1 MNRLTTTRRRPDKS
15 LLRVLVV
22 DDSAYNRQTITS
34 MLESDSGVEVVG
46 RAADGREALQLAFD
60 LEPDVITLDLEMP
73 EMDGFS
79 FLRLLM
85 SRRPMPV
92 IVISGHSQRE
102 NVFRALE
109 LGAMDFLA
117 KPVRHIGPELREI
130 QAELV
135 QKIRV
140 VSRLHAVRLQL
151 RAQSLRLQRDARRT
165 RELVAIPDGPIEE
178 VLTKFA
184 ASPTPEPEQVVAEPM
199 SGEPPWGVVAIAA
212 STGGPPA
219 IQQLL
224 GELAGDLPIAILLAQ
239 HMPARFTRAF
249 ARRLNKLSSMEVAE
263 AEDAQTVASG
273 HVYVAPGAA
282 NLVVARRSD
291 QSVAIQVRAPDP
303 PGPGEMAKITP
314 SGDALFRSAAKV
326 YGSRLCTV
334 VLTGMGSDGCE
345 GAVFAARHGAVVLAE
360 NPASAVMPGMPKSV
374 VDAGVASEVLSIEAL
389 PDAIAR
395 FAARLRAPVQAK

>member
-1 MNRLTTTRRRPDKS
+1 MSLLSTLRRHRNGKNR
-15 LLRVLVV
+15 LRVLVV

-34 MLESDSGVEVVG
+34 MLESDGGVEVVG

-117 KPVRHIGPELREI
+117 KPTRHIGPELREI

-135 QKIRV
+135 RKIRV

-165 RELVAIPDGPIEE
+165 REVVAIPDGPIEE
-178 VLTKFA
+178 VLARVA
-184 ASPTPEPEQVVAEPM
+184 ATPTPDPPTEAEPV
-199 SGEPPWGVVAIAA
+199 GEPPWGVVAIAA

-224 GELAGDLPIAILLAQ
+224 GELASDLPIAILLAQ

-249 ARRLNKLSSMEVAE
+249 AGRLDKLSSMSVVE
-263 AEDAQTVASG
+263 AEDEQTVYSG
-273 HVYVAPGAA
+273 RVYVAPGAA
-282 NLVVARRSD
+282 NLVVRRRKD
-291 QSVAIQVRAPDP
+291 KTVAINVKPPEA

-314 SGDALFRSAAKV
+314 SGDALFRSAADI

-334 VLTGMGSDGCE
+334 VLTGMGSDGRE
-345 GAVFAARHGAVVLAE
+345 GAVYAARRGAVVLAE

-374 VDAGVASEVLSIEAL
+374 VDAGVADEVLSIEAL

-395 FAARLRAPVQAK
+395 FAARLRAPSETK